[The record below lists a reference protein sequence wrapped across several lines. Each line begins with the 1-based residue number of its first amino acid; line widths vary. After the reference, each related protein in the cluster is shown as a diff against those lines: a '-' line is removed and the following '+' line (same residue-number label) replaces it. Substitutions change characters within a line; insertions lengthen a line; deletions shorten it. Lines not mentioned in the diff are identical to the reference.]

1 MPYLSPS
8 LLHARLSAGYA
19 NRPDV
24 LRKVEFEVAA
34 GEVVGLVGES
44 GSGKSTVA
52 MAILRLLEYRGG
64 SVRGEL
70 RFQGRDL
77 LRLSERQMRAVR
89 GREIGLVLQSPL
101 SSLNPSMTVGQQI
114 REAWLAHG
122 TAGGKPWHGLLELLE
137 TVNLPPDLQF
147 LDRYPRQLSVG
158 QAQRVLIA
166 MAIVHRPALLVADEP
181 TSALDTV
188 TQAEILKLF
197 ARLNRQLGMS
207 ILYISHDLLSV
218 ASLCHRIAIL
228 RDGRMVESG
237 PTELIFR
244 RPRHSY
250 TKALL
255 AAIPAVPFAQSL
267 SSEAPAT

>member
-19 NRPDV
+19 NRPEV
-24 LRKVEFEVAA
+24 LREVEFEVAA

-44 GSGKSTVA
+44 GSGKSTIA
-52 MAILRLLEYRGG
+52 MAILRLLEFRGG
-64 SVRGEL
+64 KVWGQL

-89 GREIGLVLQSPL
+89 GREIGLVSQSPL
-101 SSLNPSMTVGQQI
+101 SSLNPSMTVGAQI
-114 REAWLAHG
+114 REAWLAHR
-122 TAGGKPWHGLLELLE
+122 TVDAQSWCDLLELLE
-137 TVNLPPDLQF
+137 TVNLPPEPQF
-147 LDRYPRQLSVG
+147 LGRYPRQLSVG

-166 MAIVHRPALLVADEP
+166 MAIVHRPPLLVADEP

-197 ARLNRQLGMS
+197 ARLNRQLGVS

-228 RDGRMVESG
+228 REGQMVESG

-244 RPRHSY
+244 QPRHPY

-255 AAIPAVPFAQSL
+255 AAIPVFPFADTL
-267 SSEAPAT
+267 SPEVSTR

>member
-1 MPYLSPS
+1 
-8 LLHARLSAGYA
+8 
-19 NRPDV
+19 
-24 LRKVEFEVAA
+24 
-34 GEVVGLVGES
+34 
-44 GSGKSTVA
+44 
-52 MAILRLLEYRGG
+52 
-64 SVRGEL
+64 VRGEL